1 MYKYEMHCHT
11 LQASACSHIDA
22 AELIDFY
29 KAAGYTG
36 VVITDHFFNGNCKKR
51 GDEIGVDVFFGWEF
65 TYVDGTDF
73 LTYGLDEN
81 WLLKNKDCDRLKIVD
96 YCNLVQKSGGYVV
109 HAHPFR
115 EAGYIEMIRLLPRNV
130 DAVETLNAGRTDF
143 ENKMADQYADN
154 YCLPK
159 MCGSDNHTGMRD
171 RLAVLE
177 LDFRAENSAEIIKA
191 VIDGNAKIS
200 LANAEADG
208 EKIKLTRI

>member
-1 MYKYEMHCHT
+1 M
-11 LQASACSHIDA
+11 
-22 AELIDFY
+22 
-29 KAAGYTG
+29 
-36 VVITDHFFNGNCKKR
+36 
-51 GDEIGVDVFFGWEF
+51 
-65 TYVDGTDF
+65 
-73 LTYGLDEN
+73 
-81 WLLKNKDCDRLKIVD
+81 
-96 YCNLVQKSGGYVV
+96 